1 MSFNRLVYF
10 LMLSL
15 SFAGLSFFVYSS
27 SDSLPGEKP
36 SFQSDS
42 SLPAYEGN
50 SQTNR
55 FAPVFRMAPVS
66 SESVSSGNAAQ
77 ISTEAIVA
85 QMAAAASASSVS
97 RSSATVQVSSSSVI
111 SSQVIT
117 STMSYF
123 NPTKGRDPTLSP
135 QDYYTI
141 KKKKEEIER
150 LKMEREKQTRVKNNQ
165 EMPKVHL
172 QGIVGKSAIIN
183 GEMVNEGQK
192 YKGFKVVKVG
202 YDYIIGNFNGKT
214 YRINIE

>member
-10 LMLSL
+10 LLLSL
-15 SFAGLSFFVYSS
+15 SFAGLSFFIYGS

-36 SFQSDS
+36 SFQSEYS
-42 SLPAYEGN
+42 TLAYEGN
-50 SQTNR
+50 SQKNR
-55 FAPVFRMAPVS
+55 FAPIFRMAPVS
-66 SESVSSGNAAQ
+66 SSPDNSVSSTQ
-77 ISTEAIVA
+77 VSTEAIVA
-85 QMAAAASASSVS
+85 QMAAAASAASVS

-165 EMPKVHL
+165 EMPRVHL